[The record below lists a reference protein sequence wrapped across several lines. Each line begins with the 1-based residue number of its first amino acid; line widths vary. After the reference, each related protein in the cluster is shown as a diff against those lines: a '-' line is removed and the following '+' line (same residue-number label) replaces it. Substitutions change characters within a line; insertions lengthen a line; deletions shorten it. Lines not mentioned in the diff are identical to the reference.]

1 MLLATVVVL
10 LQFPLAPAARLQ
22 AQPQG
27 PATVLY
33 AENTPAKL
41 TPPNAPDNFSL
52 PATTNDLF
60 DRDKIRL
67 VDLPGAALPAID
79 GTSADGTPR
88 DGKSPDATKTT
99 AINQPGGASEES
111 SSLLAEVHIPTRVEP
126 PDPNYHPGHID
137 AERPG
142 HTWLVLSVASHGAA
156 TFDAWTTNRAIGQG
170 HTEMNPMLRPFAG
183 NPSMY
188 AAVQVGPLLFDFIGR
203 RMQRS
208 DKRWVHQI
216 WWLPQSVSTAA
227 SLFAGA
233 HNLSVSK

>member
-1 MLLATVVVL
+1 MLLATMVVL
-10 LQFPLAPAARLQ
+10 LQFPMASAAKLQ
-22 AQPQG
+22 PQPQG

-33 AENTPAKL
+33 AENTQAKL
-41 TPPNAPDNFSL
+41 TPPTTLENPFAP
-52 PATTNDLF
+52 AATNDLF

-67 VDLPGAALPAID
+67 VDLPGVAPSATDGTAAD
-79 GTSADGTPR
+79 GTSR

-99 AINQPGGASEES
+99 AMNQPGESEES
-111 SSLLAEVHIPTRVEP
+111 SSLLAEVHIPTRVAP

-142 HTWLVLSVASHGAA
+142 HTWLALSIASHGAA

-183 NPSMY
+183 NASMY
-188 AAVQVGPLLFDFIGR
+188 AAVQVGPLLFDYIGR
-203 RMQRS
+203 RLQHS
-208 DKRWVHQI
+208 DKRWAHQI
-216 WWLPQSVSTAA
+216 WWLPQSLSTAA
-227 SLFAGA
+227 SLFASS

>member
-1 MLLATVVVL
+1 MLLATMVVL
-10 LQFPLAPAARLQ
+10 LQFPIAPAAKLPG
-22 AQPQG
+22 QPQG
-27 PATVLY
+27 PATALY

-41 TPPNAPDNFSL
+41 TPPNAPENPFAA
-52 PATTNDLF
+52 PTNDLF

-67 VDLPGAALPAID
+67 VDLPGVAPAAIGTTAAD
-79 GTSADGTPR
+79 GTSR

-99 AINQPGGASEES
+99 AMNQPSGESEES

-142 HTWLVLSVASHGAA
+142 HTWLALSVASHGAA
-156 TFDAWTTNRAIGQG
+156 TFDAWSTNRAIGQG

-183 NPSMY
+183 NASMY
-188 AAVQVGPLLFDFIGR
+188 AAVQVGPLLFDYIGR

-208 DKRWVHQI
+208 DKRWAHQI
-216 WWLPQSVSTAA
+216 WWLPQSLSTAA

-233 HNLSVSK
+233 HNVAVSK